1 MTLSPWR
8 PLVKGSHDPTNAK
21 ARALTIAMKRTI
33 QREHHTL
40 WKLAKIWS
48 RDCPAKLRR
57 LQAVDWET
65 VFSRAR
71 WTGSRSIPRL

>member
-8 PLVKGSHDPTNAK
+8 PLAKGSHDPTNAK

-57 LQAVDWET
+57 LQQVDWT
-65 VFSRAR
+65 AVFARAR
-71 WTGSRSIPRL
+71 WTSSRSIPRL